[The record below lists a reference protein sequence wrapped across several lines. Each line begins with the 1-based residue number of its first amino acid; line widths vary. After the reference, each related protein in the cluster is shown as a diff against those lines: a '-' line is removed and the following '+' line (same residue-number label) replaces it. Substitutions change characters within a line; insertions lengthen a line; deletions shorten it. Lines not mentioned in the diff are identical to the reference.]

1 MNIDNTKT
9 IVDALRS
16 LRPGAQW
23 VLNGE
28 TYEGL
33 VWHDTEQSKPSQA
46 EVFAEIPRLQA
57 EYDANEYQRQRAA
70 EYPPVVD
77 QLDAIFHGGLEAWQA
92 QIQAVKD
99 KYPKP

>member
-1 MNIDNTKT
+1 MNIDSIKNITH
-9 IVDALRS
+9 ALQS

-33 VWHDTEQSKPSQA
+33 VWMDTEQTKPSQA
-46 EVFAEIPRLQA
+46 EVFSEIPRLQA

-70 EYPPVVD
+70 EYPKIAD
-77 QLDAIFHGGLEAWQA
+77 QLDAIFHGGLEAWRA
-92 QIQAVKD
+92 QVQEVKD